1 MLAKNKLNSVL
12 SVTMF
17 KNAAHVLVFDS
28 GVGGLSVV
36 AELRALMP
44 NLYITYV
51 ADDAFRPYG
60 EKTEAQLKS
69 RLPGLLQSLV
79 MASKPDAVVIA
90 CNTASTTALS
100 EIRAAL
106 NVSRSVA
113 NAPSSPLDIP
123 VIGVV
128 PAIKPAAQ
136 ISKTKTIA
144 VLGTPG
150 TVKRKYVDKLVS
162 DFGNGCHVVLHGST
176 ELVAIAEA
184 KMSGEDIDLAQ
195 IKVEIEPLFSGVGG
209 GEIDVVVL
217 ACTHFPLLADEFKSL
232 SSKGVT
238 WIDSGKA
245 IAVRT
250 QSVLEKTTP
259 NQMPND
265 PQTALL
271 IGGQANAVRTKMFA
285 KYGFKKTV
293 IV

>member
-1 MLAKNKLNSVL
+1 M
-12 SVTMF
+12 
-17 KNAAHVLVFDS
+17 AHVLVFDS

-36 AELRALMP
+36 AELRKRMP
-44 NLYITYV
+44 NLYMTYA
-51 ADDAFRPYG
+51 ADDEFRPYG

-79 MASKPDAVVIA
+79 IATKPDAVVIA
-90 CNTASTTALS
+90 CNTASTTVLN
-100 EIRAAL
+100 EIRI
-106 NVSRSVA
+106 V
-113 NAPSSPLDIP
+113 LDIP

-136 ISKTKTIA
+136 MSKTKTIA

-150 TVKRKYVDKLVS
+150 TVKRKYVDKLIA
-162 DFGNGCHVVLHGST
+162 DFGNGCQVLLHGST

-184 KMSGEDIDLAQ
+184 KMFGEAINLAQ
-195 IKVEIEPLFSGVGG
+195 IKAEIEPLFSGASGK
-209 GEIDVVVL
+209 EIDVVVL
-217 ACTHFPLLADEFKSL
+217 ACTHFPLLIDELKSL
-232 SSKGVT
+232 TAKGVT

-250 QSVLEKTTP
+250 QSILEKTTP
-259 NQMPND
+259 SQIPDN

-271 IGGQANAVRTKMFA
+271 IGGQVNEVRTKMFA

-293 IV
+293 LL